1 MTTLDTDEAVVLDDT
16 VDLVDAE
23 GATSSAIATIRR
35 GLAVAPTLRN
45 GLGITW
51 ALAAVGAVGRV
62 VVPVLLQQAID
73 RGIQHSTGVRVG
85 LVVQLGIFAAVAVL
99 VSMVANRL
107 AVVRLGVRSEEALF
121 DLRRRLIH
129 HIHHLSLADHNEERR
144 GALVA
149 RVTSDIET
157 LNRFFSW
164 GGLAWLLNIP
174 LLLLVGTVMVV
185 YDWQLALV
193 AFALTIPL
201 LVILRRLQR
210 RLLAAYEVSRA
221 RNGEMMAT
229 IGELVSGAETI
240 RAYEAGERYR
250 TITNASVADRATANK
265 RVGVIAATMFPLGEL
280 FAALTMG
287 AIIAVAVVRGPGGG
301 LTAGAI
307 VGFIFLTYRFL
318 EPVAEFTEVLDQT
331 QTAVAGLRRVLRV
344 LDTPVGP
351 PPPLDPSALPAGR
364 LDVRVADVTFAY
376 PTRADP
382 AGNGE
387 QRLDEAVLRDVTVH
401 IPAGQQVALVGATG
415 SGKTT
420 LGRLIARFADPT
432 LGDVL
437 LGGVSLRRVDNT
449 ELRARLVV
457 VAQEPFLFNDSIA
470 YNVGFAK
477 PGTNLE
483 RIEAV
488 VAELGLGEWIAGLP
502 DGLSTRVG
510 ERGEELSAGERQLV
524 ALIRAGVADPDILV
538 LDEATSSVD
547 ALTEVHI
554 SRALDRLA
562 AGRTTIAIAHRLSTA
577 ARADRVLVMEAGR
590 IVEDGAHAELI
601 RADGAYRRLYDAWV
615 AATSL
620 DDVTR

>member
-1 MTTLDTDEAVVLDDT
+1 MSTNVTDEADVLDDT

-23 GATSSAIATIRR
+23 GADGSAIATIRR
-35 GLAVAPTLRN
+35 GLRVAPMLRN
-45 GLGITW
+45 GLATTW
-51 ALAAVGAVGRV
+51 GLAAIGAVGRV

-85 LVVQLGIFAAVAVL
+85 FVLQLGIFAAVAVL
-99 VSMVANRL
+99 VSMFANRL
-107 AVVRLGVRSEEALF
+107 AVVRLGVRSEHALF

-174 LLLLVGTVMVV
+174 LLVLVGALMVV

-193 AFALTIPL
+193 AFVITIPL
-201 LVILRRLQR
+201 LVILRGLQK
-210 RLLAAYEVSRA
+210 RLLGAYEVSRV

-240 RAYEAGERYR
+240 RAYEAGARYR
-250 TITNASVADRATANK
+250 EITNASVSARASANK
-265 RVGVIAATMFPLGEL
+265 RVGIIGATMFPLGEM

-287 AIIAVAVVRGPGGG
+287 AIIVVAIARGPGGG

-351 PPPLDPSALPAGR
+351 PPPNIPVPLPTGR
-364 LDVRVADVTFAY
+364 LDVHVDDVTFAY
-376 PTRADP
+376 PTR
-382 AGNGE
+382 GGE
-387 QRLDEAVLRDVTVH
+387 QSLDEAVLRDVTVT

-432 LGDVL
+432 VGELR
-437 LGGVSLRRVDNT
+437 LGGVSLRDVDNA
-449 ELRARLVV
+449 ELRSRLVV

-477 PGTNLE
+477 PGTNLAT
-483 RIEAV
+483 IEAV
-488 VAELGLGEWIAGLP
+488 VDELGLGEWISGLP
-502 DGLSTRVG
+502 EGLATRVG

-590 IVEDGAHAELI
+590 IVEDGPHAELL
-601 RADGAYRRLYDAWV
+601 RSDGTYRRLYDAWV

-620 DDVTR
+620 DGDARRV

>member
-1 MTTLDTDEAVVLDDT
+1 MSALDTGTDDT

-23 GATSSAIATIRR
+23 GSATSAYSTIRR
-35 GLAVAPTLRN
+35 GFSVAPALRS
-45 GLGITW
+45 GLGATW

-85 LVVQLGIFAAVAVL
+85 LVVQLGIAAALAVV
-99 VSMVANRL
+99 VSMFANRL

-121 DLRRRLIH
+121 DLRRKLIH

-174 LLLLVGTVMVV
+174 LLVLVGAVMVV

-193 AFALTIPL
+193 VFAFTVPL
-201 LVILRRLQR
+201 LAILRALQR
-210 RLLAAYEVSRA
+210 RLLAAYEVARA

-240 RAYEAGERYR
+240 RAYGAGGRYR
-250 TITNASVADRATANK
+250 TITNESVRDRASANK
-265 RVGVIAATMFPLGEL
+265 RVGVIGATMFPLGEM

-287 AIIAVAVVRGPGGG
+287 AIIGVAVVRGPGGG

-351 PPPLDPSALPAGR
+351 PPPRDPVPLPTAP
-364 LDVRVADVTFAY
+364 LDVQVHGVTFAY
-376 PTRADP
+376 PTR
-382 AGNGE
+382 GG
-387 QRLDEAVLRDVTVH
+387 QQLLDEAVLRDVTVH
-401 IPAGQQVALVGATG
+401 IPAGQHLALVGATG

-432 LGDVL
+432 MGEVL
-437 LGGVSLRRVDNT
+437 LGGVPLHRVDNA
-449 ELRARLVV
+449 ELRSRLVV

-477 PGTNLE
+477 PGTSYAHIE
-483 RIEAV
+483 RAV
-488 VAELGLGEWIAGLP
+488 SELGLDEWVAGLP
-502 DGLSTRVG
+502 EGLATRVG

-524 ALIRAGVADPDILV
+524 ALLRAGVADPDILV

-554 SRALDRLA
+554 SRALERLA

-577 ARADRVLVMEAGR
+577 ARADRVLVMDAGR
-590 IVEDGAHAELI
+590 IVEDGAHSDLI
-601 RADGAYRRLYDAWV
+601 RAGGTYRRLYDAWV

-620 DDVTR
+620 GHEVTR